1 VIEMTETGAAL
12 SYVLWTDGC
21 AAPTNPGPGG
31 WAYIIVHG
39 GAERVGSGGEA
50 WSTNNRMEM
59 LAAIRGLEAIPAS
72 SVVQVRS
79 DSTYLIKGATQWMS
93 AWRERG
99 WMTKAKEPV
108 RNQDLWVALD
118 RAMRRHGAVGWQKV
132 KGHAG
137 VVLNERCDRLAAQAA
152 LAAAGA
158 IGTA

>member
-1 VIEMTETGAAL
+1 M

-31 WAYIIVHG
+31 WAYIVVHG
-39 GAERVGSGGEA
+39 DAERVDSGGEP

-72 SVVQVRS
+72 STVTVSS
-79 DSTYLIKGATQWMS
+79 DSTYLIKGATQWMR

-99 WMTKAKEPV
+99 WMTKANEPV

-118 RAMRRHGAVGWQKV
+118 EAMRRHAEVGWAKV
-132 KGHAG
+132 KGHSG

-152 LAAAGA
+152 LAAAAA